1 MLKKGYWK
9 SVNRKPLGDISNGG
23 RPSRDGKK
31 KIQLD
36 RDDDGGYFDRLLLV
50 RSKLSALVNQI
61 DEIFAQSSEHDMK
74 SKTTNEEIE
83 SLSNL
88 LSEMHSSLKPWV
100 LRLSQS
106 QTTSKTEV
114 QVCKSLQRSH
124 NSTHAERRNILQR
137 IKDEEPKLDMI
148 ISPSPLVAWHAGGC
162 KLVTEKQL
170 FLLTPLSRKEK
181 LFQYSGSLKIKARNL
196 CLKDDTS
203 QTIIRNSDTV
213 SETVEEFVGSKPCTV
228 EENSMGKTR
237 LKNQSE
243 AYQKNKSNRRRDADE
258 EALEWFLSPPKTCTL
273 MDPNHGTNPSVME
286 DESLSGRNPMN
297 IVTMDSP
304 HVLVQQ
310 DDGNLPECFQE
321 SKKPD
326 DHQIHELQLCNFSS
340 KNDFDETLEW
350 FLSPPKTCTLMDPLM
365 DGKIPWTPG
374 MVDDSILK
382 SRRAG
387 ENTLKKE
394 LWTKFQAVSMGRI
407 FYKDSVLQKAGKK
420 GFMDMLEEAT

>member
-1 MLKKGYWK
+1 MLKKGSWK
-9 SVNRKPLGDISNGG
+9 SMNRKPLGDISNGG

-36 RDDDGGYFDRLLLV
+36 RDDDVGYFDRLLLV

-61 DEIFAQSSEHDMK
+61 DEIFAQSSEQDMK
-74 SKTTNEEIE
+74 SKTTNEEID

-114 QVCKSLQRSH
+114 QVCKSLQRSRH
-124 NSTHAERRNILQR
+124 NSTHAERRNILPR

-148 ISPSPLVAWHAGGC
+148 ISPSPLVAWRAGGC
-162 KLVTEKQL
+162 KLVTETQL

-181 LFQYSGSLKIKARNL
+181 LFQFSGSFKIKARNL

-213 SETVEEFVGSKPCTV
+213 SETVEEFVGSKPCTF
-228 EENSMGKTR
+228 EENNMGKTR
-237 LKNQSE
+237 LKNQPE
-243 AYQKNKSNRRRDADE
+243 AYQKIKSNRRRDADE
-258 EALEWFLSPPKTCTL
+258 EALEWFLSPPKTCIL
-273 MDPNHGTNPSVME
+273 MDPNHGRNPLVME
-286 DESLSGRNPMN
+286 DENLNVRNP
-297 IVTMDSP
+297 VS
-304 HVLVQQ
+304 Q
-310 DDGNLPECFQE
+310 
-321 SKKPD
+321 KKPD
-326 DHQIHELQLCNFSS
+326 DHQLHELQLCNFSR
-340 KNDFDETLEW
+340 KNDFDERLEW

-365 DGKIPWTPG
+365 DGKIASTPG
-374 MVDDSILK
+374 MADDSILR

-407 FYKDSVLQKAGKK
+407 FYRDSVLQKTGNK
-420 GFMDMLEEAT
+420 GFMDLLEEAT

>member
-1 MLKKGYWK
+1 MLKKGDWK

-36 RDDDGGYFDRLLLV
+36 RDDDGGYFDRLILV
-50 RSKLSALVNQI
+50 RSTLSALVNQI
-61 DEIFAQSSEHDMK
+61 DEILAQSSEQDMK
-74 SKTTNEEIE
+74 SKTTNEEID

-106 QTTSKTEV
+106 QTISKTEV

-124 NSTHAERRNILQR
+124 NSTHAERRNILPR
-137 IKDEEPKLDMI
+137 IKDEETKLDMI
-148 ISPSPLVAWHAGGC
+148 ISPSPLVAWRAGGC

-181 LFQYSGSLKIKARNL
+181 LFHCSGSFKIKARNL

-213 SETVEEFVGSKPCTV
+213 SATVEEFVGSKPCTV
-228 EENSMGKTR
+228 EENSTGKTR

-273 MDPNHGTNPSVME
+273 MDPNHRTNPSVIE
-286 DESLSGRNPMN
+286 DESLTGRN
-297 IVTMDSP
+297 
-304 HVLVQQ
+304 
-310 DDGNLPECFQE
+310 GNLPECFQE

-326 DHQIHELQLCNFSS
+326 DHQIHELQLCNFSR

-365 DGKIPWTPG
+365 EGKIPWTPG
-374 MVDDSILK
+374 MADDSILK

-407 FYKDSVLQKAGKK
+407 FYKDSVLQKEGKK
-420 GFMDMLEEAT
+420 GFLDMLEEAT